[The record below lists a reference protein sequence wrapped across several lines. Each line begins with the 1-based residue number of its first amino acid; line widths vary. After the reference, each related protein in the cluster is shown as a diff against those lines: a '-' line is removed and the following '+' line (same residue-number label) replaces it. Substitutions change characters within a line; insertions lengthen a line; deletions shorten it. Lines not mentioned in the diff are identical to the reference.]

1 MNPQVLNYLL
11 TKLRMEGNNLSN
23 LSDGLNNRNL
33 NEAKIDLKMSANLLF
48 TIAKM
53 IENQHSQLTQK
64 TTEK

>member
-11 TKLRMEGNNLSN
+11 TKLRMEGNNLNN

-53 IENQHSQLTQK
+53 IENQNSQLTGK
-64 TTEK
+64 TTKK